1 MPVKKT
7 KKEKTD
13 KKTLVLLDAHAIL
26 HRAYHALPDFS
37 SSSGEPTGALY
48 GVSAMLMKIIRELKP
63 DYIVA
68 CYDLPEPTFRH
79 EAYKEYKAG
88 RSKTDD
94 ALVSQ
99 IKRSRDIFE
108 SFSIP
113 IYEKSGFEA
122 DDMLGTIVEQVKDNK
137 ELNTII
143 ASGDMDTLQLV
154 DKDRVRVYTLKKGI
168 NDTIIYNESAVKER
182 FGFAPEFLIDFKGL
196 RGDPSDNIIG
206 IVGIGEKT
214 ATSLITQFGT
224 IEDIYKKLK
233 KSEKKFIEAGIK
245 PRIINLLK
253 EGEEEALF
261 SKTLATIR
269 RDSPITFTLPAKTW
283 EESFDRVKAENLFS
297 KFEFRALKERLRELT
312 GDTEKVEDEDKPK
325 EYISEE
331 DIEKLKIATWL
342 VNSELTMPNEE
353 DVLDL
358 TNTDSLIVAKTV
370 LEKRLNEEGVE
381 KVYKEIELP
390 LIPIIAGAQAH
401 GVLVDVE
408 YLKKLSVEYHKDLA
422 KIEKKIWK
430 LAGREFNINSP
441 KQLGEIL
448 FDELNLS
455 AKGLK
460 KTASGARST
469 RESELTKLKDEHEIV
484 SEILSYRELQKLL
497 STYIDNIPAMVGD
510 DGRLHS
516 QLNQTGTTTGRMSS
530 TNPNMQ
536 NIPVREGVGNM
547 IRNAFI
553 APKGYKLVAF
563 DYSQIEI
570 RVLAELSGDKVLT
583 KTFREGRDVHSA
595 VAARVF
601 GVKESDVTKDMRRKA
616 KVINFGI
623 MYGMGVNALREN
635 LGSDRKEAQ
644 EFYNNYFKK
653 FPDIAGFM
661 DSVKADARKYGYTET
676 LFGRKRHFESIKSK
690 LPFIRAAAERMA
702 VNAPVQGTAADIM
715 KIAMKKADEKIKKEN
730 ISARLIMSVHDEL
743 IFEIKEREVDKA
755 VKIIK
760 NAMED
765 IPKITIPIIV
775 NASVGEKWGDLK
787 TIDV

>member
-1 MPVKKT
+1 MAVKKSTKT
-7 KKEKTD
+7 KKG
-13 KKTLVLLDAHAIL
+13 KTLVLLDAHAIL

-37 SSSGEPTGALY
+37 SSKGEPTGALY
-48 GVSAMLMKIIRELKP
+48 GISAMLMKIIRELKP

-79 EAYKEYKAG
+79 EAYKDYKAG
-88 RSKTDD
+88 RSKTED
-94 ALVSQ
+94 ALVNQ
-99 IKRSRDIFE
+99 IDRSRDIFE

-113 IYEKSGFEA
+113 IYEKPGFEA
-122 DDMLGTIVEQVKDNK
+122 DDILGTIVEQEKENK
-137 ELNTII
+137 GLDIII

-154 DKDRVRVYTLKKGI
+154 NNNRVRVYTLKKGI
-168 NDTIIYNESAVKER
+168 NDTIIYNEKAVKER
-182 FGFAPEFLIDFKGL
+182 FGFAPELLVDYKGL

-206 IVGIGEKT
+206 IAGIGEKT
-214 ATSLITQFGT
+214 ATTLITKFGT
-224 IEDIYKKLK
+224 IEEIYKKLK
-233 KSEKKFIEAGIK
+233 KDEKKFEEAGIK

-269 RDSPITFTLPAKTW
+269 RDAPITFALPAKTW
-283 EESFDRVKAENLFS
+283 IDAFDYKQTETLFNNL
-297 KFEFRALKERLRELT
+297 EFRTLKERLRELI
-312 GDTEKVEDEDKPK
+312 GVTEEVEEAQKSGEKISDEETK
-325 EYISEE
+325 
-331 DIEKLKIATWL
+331 KLKIAAWL
-342 VNSELTMPNEE
+342 INSELTTPTEE

-358 TNTDSLIVAKTV
+358 ANTDSFAEAKNI
-370 LEKRLNEEGVE
+370 LEKRLKEDDVEE
-381 KVYKEIELP
+381 VYKEIELP
-390 LIPIIAGAQAH
+390 LIPIIADAETH
-401 GVLVDVE
+401 GVLVDTD
-408 YLKKLSVEYHKDLA
+408 YLKVLSKDYHKELS
-422 KIEKKIWK
+422 KIEKNIWK
-430 LAGREFNINSP
+430 FAGREFNINSP

-460 KTASGARST
+460 KTAGGARST
-469 RESELTKLKDEHEIV
+469 RESELAKLKDEHKIV

-497 STYIDNIPAMVGD
+497 STYIDNIPAMVGK
-510 DGRLHS
+510 DGRLHA

-547 IRNAFI
+547 IRNAFTV
-553 APKGYKLVAF
+553 PKGYKLVAF

-570 RVLAELSGDKVLT
+570 RVLAELSKDKVLT
-583 KTFREGRDVHSA
+583 KTFKEGRDVHSA

-601 GVKESDVTKDMRRKA
+601 GVKENEVTKDMRRKA

-644 EFYNNYFKK
+644 EFYDSYFEK
-653 FPDIAGFM
+653 FPAIAGYM
-661 DSVKADARKYGYTET
+661 DSVKADARKYGYTKT

-715 KIAMKKADEKIKKEN
+715 KIAMRKVDEELKKTTLDAK
-730 ISARLIMSVHDEL
+730 LLLSVHDEL
-743 IFEIKEREVDKA
+743 IFEIKEDEVKETS
-755 VKIIK
+755 KIIK
-760 NAMED
+760 DAMED
-765 IPKITIPIIV
+765 IPKLKIPLEV
-775 NASVGEKWGDLK
+775 NVSAGERWGELK
-787 TIDV
+787 AVNI